1 MANLRGSSFDKQI
14 KDAVHRLE
22 KFGNSRH
29 NKEVKGFVSINRLNQ
44 AKTMLNKFSNYL
56 QQNGINS
63 GKLNEYLSNQAIVRN
78 FAETHILNENYAPST
93 VQEYAS
99 LFAKTIENLAAN
111 NVSINSET
119 IEYAKDLYHEAK
131 QSFSADNYD
140 TGRYV
145 SELHSKL
152 DALYEKN
159 FASGVIAEVQASLGF
174 RISEAHELVR
184 HFDQYYNPQTN
195 TIEGIIGKGNHEYQ
209 PKEISYD
216 LVQKIET
223 LHENNAHIPSQN
235 AYRSDLK
242 DVGIDKS
249 HDLRITYAKDLYD
262 SLKDRGYTER
272 EALKEVS
279 KELNHHRLEITR
291 YYLARA

>member
-14 KDAVHRLE
+14 KDAVHRIAKL
-22 KFGNSRH
+22 GTSRH
-29 NKEVKGFVSINRLNQ
+29 NKSVNGFVSINRLNQ
-44 AKTMLNKFSNYL
+44 AKTMLNKFANYL
-56 QQNGINS
+56 RNEGITS

-99 LFAKTIENLAAN
+99 LFAKTLENLAEN
-111 NVSINSET
+111 NVSIHKEV
-119 IEYAKDLYHEAK
+119 IEYAKELYNEAK
-131 QSFSADNYD
+131 QNFNADSYD

-145 SELHSKL
+145 SELNNKL

-159 FASGVIAEVQASLGF
+159 FASAVIAEVQASLGF
-174 RISEAHELVR
+174 RISEAHELVKN
-184 HFDQYYNPQTN
+184 FQDYYNPQTN
-195 TIEGIIGKGNHEYQ
+195 TVEHIIGKGNHEYQ

-216 LVQKIET
+216 LVQKIEA
-223 LHENNAHIPSQN
+223 LHQNHAHIPSQN
-235 AYRSDLK
+235 AYREDLK
-242 DVGIDKS
+242 DIGIPKS
-249 HDLRITYAKDLYD
+249 HDLRITYAKNLYD
-262 SLKDRGYTER
+262 HLKDRGYTER

-279 KELNHHRLEITR
+279 KELNHHRIEVTR